1 MSLRLKPI
9 REQVIVITGATSGIG
24 LVTARLAASR
34 CGRLILTGRNEAA
47 LRELSQEIQGN
58 ESHGGV
64 AHFVPADVA
73 DEAALRRVADE
84 AIRRHG
90 RIDTWINCAG
100 VSTYGRLMDV
110 PVADQRRVFDTNFWG
125 VVHGSRIAVE
135 QLRTHGGAL
144 INIGS
149 AVSDR
154 AIPLQGPYCA
164 SKHAVKAYTDALR
177 MEIEHDGLPISVT
190 LVKPCSVDTPF
201 ADHARN
207 YLTSQPQNPPPL
219 YAPEVVAQT
228 ILSCA
233 ERPVRDVF
241 VGVEGKLLAM
251 MEHAFP
257 RLTDKIMERSFFRA
271 QHTRRP
277 ARRTRQD
284 SLYRAP
290 ADAEL
295 KERARGRVGVSA
307 SSFYTEASLRPFV
320 TGAVIAAAG
329 ITAAALFGRG
339 GSSSRHTGILPH
351 TFERP

>member
-24 LVTARLAASR
+24 LVTARHAAGR

-64 AHFVPADVA
+64 AAFMPADVA

-84 AIRRHG
+84 AVRRYG

-100 VSTYGRLMDV
+100 ASTYGRVTDV
-110 PVADQRRVFDTNFWG
+110 PIADQRRVFDTNFWG

-135 QLRTHGGAL
+135 HLRSHGGAL

-149 AVSDR
+149 VLSDR
-154 AIPLQGPYCA
+154 ALPLQGPYSA

-207 YLTSQPQNPPPL
+207 YLRNEPQNPPPI
-219 YAPEVVAQT
+219 YAPEVVAET

-241 VGVEGKLLAM
+241 VGGEGKLLAM
-251 MEHAFP
+251 MGNLLP
-257 RLTDKIMERSFFRA
+257 RLTDKIMERLFFTA
-271 QHTRRP
+271 QQTMRP
-277 ARRTRQD
+277 ARRTRPD
-284 SLYRAP
+284 GLYSTHAVAGLR
-290 ADAEL
+290 
-295 KERARGRVGVSA
+295 ERAYGTARVSA
-307 SSFYTEASLRPFV
+307 SSLYTEASLRPFV
-320 TGAVIAAAG
+320 TGALIAAAG
-329 ITAAALFGRG
+329 VAAAALFGSTR
-339 GSSSRHTGILPH
+339 SFSHRTAPIPH